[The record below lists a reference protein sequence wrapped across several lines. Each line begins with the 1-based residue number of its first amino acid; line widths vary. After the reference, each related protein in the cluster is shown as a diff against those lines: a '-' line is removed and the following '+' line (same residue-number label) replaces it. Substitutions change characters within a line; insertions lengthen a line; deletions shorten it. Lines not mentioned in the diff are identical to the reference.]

1 MENDKN
7 TNGTLLLHNPLDLA
21 GESGEKA
28 VDRRKKGVEARADLD
43 HQLREG
49 EKEIN
54 VIILFLD
61 HFCKSRD
68 KL

>member
-1 MENDKN
+1 MKNDRN
-7 TNGTLLLHNPLDLA
+7 TNGTLLLYNPLDLA
-21 GESGEKA
+21 GESGEKTI
-28 VDRRKKGVEARADLD
+28 DRGKKGVKARADLN
-43 HQLREG
+43 HQSREG